1 MDNRIFSIA
10 VLAWSLASTGNLS
23 AQDNRNSNTRQPTL
37 EDRID
42 QLEQDD
48 QNLKGQVDQLRND
61 FADLQDRV
69 KRLEEGKQLPQA
81 PPPAARS
88 EGSGRSTNSGEAQTS
103 ESGPPQ
109 SYDVFYQGLQ
119 SGGHWFKDPTYGD
132 VWQ

>member
-1 MDNRIFSIA
+1 MDNRIFTIA

-23 AQDNRNSNTRQPTL
+23 AQDNRNSNTRRPTL

-48 QNLKGQVDQLRND
+48 QNLKGQIDQLRND

-69 KRLEEGKQLPQA
+69 KRLEQGKLQA

-88 EGSGRSTNSGEAQTS
+88 EGSGRSTGSGEAQTS
-103 ESGPPQ
+103 DSRAQE
-109 SYDVFYQGLQ
+109 SYDIFYQGLQ
-119 SGGHWFKDPTYGD
+119 SGGHWFKDPTYGE